1 MKIKISVIL
10 SCLALISGHVQAMPP
25 REGIKEPEA
34 VIKARNEGRIDNPL
48 KGELPT
54 LKAKFGTV
62 KISGSRSYP
71 VVMGYFTDQA
81 QTTTQA
87 NFQALLFNTGSGVK
101 SVNNYYRDMSY
112 NAMSCTGAVFDWT
125 SSANTKSYFANGYYG
140 LYLTYPRNVPG
151 FIQTLLTA
159 LDATVNFADPAFDS
173 DGDLYVD
180 VLWVIHSGKG
190 AEETGSTSDFWSHS
204 STMSDWD
211 CTEFVTNDKV
221 GNKYVKIDKYIIMP
235 EKTDYSGAGTNKI
248 IGAGVF
254 CHEFGHALGLPDL
267 YDTGGYSISGEGLGQ
282 WSCMASGSWGGNG
295 STNATPT
302 SLDVWCKRFLGWITP
317 FNVIQNGKYSFNHII
332 NTVSYGAA
340 RLAKLGS
347 TSASQYWLVENRSK
361 SAVGP
366 VSGVAWDANLLGAG
380 LAIYHIDD
388 TYTTSTYLG
397 NNNVNVNTTNGSSRN
412 RPYGVAMEETD
423 QTAASYNST
432 STDLWYG
439 NNRGD
444 ATDMWNS
451 GTQVNFDSTGTA
463 YPVTYLNDGS
473 SRSGTAV
480 RKIPAAG
487 KGGGLAK
494 AMLCTLYVI
503 PAGPLGVNLSQFTAA
518 TGQNGIILSW
528 RTESEMESF
537 SWAIERSTGNAEDY
551 KTIANLPAYGTTNI
565 AHDYSYTDDSPELTS
580 GTYYYRLIQ
589 TDASGDKNSFGPV
602 EINYVKPDPGVL
614 EYALSACYPNP
625 SKGTASFEYVL
636 KQGGATSL
644 KIYNLLGM
652 EINTLSDGWKEP
664 GAYRA
669 VWDGRDSQGKMAA
682 NGVYFYKLVSGN
694 FSATKKIAILR

>member
-1 MKIKISVIL
+1 MNKIMTTL
-10 SCLALISGHVQAMPP
+10 LGCLFLTTGLLQAMPP

-34 VIKARNEGRIDNPL
+34 VIQARKNGRIDNPA
-48 KGELPT
+48 KGELPV

-71 VVMGYFTDQA
+71 VVLGYFTDQA
-81 QTTTQA
+81 ATTTQA
-87 NFQALLFNTGSGVK
+87 NFQSLLFNTGSGVK

-112 NAMSCTGAVFDWT
+112 NAMSCSGAVFNWT

-140 LYLTYPRNVPG
+140 LYLTYPQNVPG

-180 VLWVIHSGKG
+180 VLWVVHSGKG

-204 STMSDWD
+204 SVMSDWD

-267 YDTGGYSISGEGLGQ
+267 YDTGGYSITGEGLGQ
-282 WSCMASGSWGGNG
+282 WSCMASGSWGGDG

-302 SLDVWCKRFLGWITP
+302 SLDIWCKRYLGWIAP
-317 FNVIQNGKYSFNHII
+317 FNIIQNGKFSFNHII
-332 NTVSYGAA
+332 NTASNSAA

-347 TSASQYWLVENRSK
+347 ASASQYWLVENRSK
-361 SAVGP
+361 TAVGP
-366 VSGVAWDANLLGAG
+366 VSNVAWDANLLGAG
-380 LAIYHIDD
+380 LATYHIDD
-388 TYTTSTYLG
+388 SYTTATYIS
-397 NNNVNVNTTNGSSRN
+397 NNNVNVNTTNGTSRN

-423 QTAASYNST
+423 QTAATYT
-432 STDLWYG
+432 SELWTG
-439 NNRGD
+439 TNRGD
-444 ATDMWNS
+444 AADMWNS
-451 GTQVNFDSTGTA
+451 TTQANFDSLGTA
-463 YPVTYLNDGS
+463 YPVTYLNDGT

-487 KGGGLAK
+487 KGGDLSK

-518 TGQNGIILSW
+518 AGKNGITLNW
-528 RTESEMESF
+528 RTESEMESYA
-537 SWAIERSTGNAEDY
+537 WVIERSTGAADDY
-551 KTIANLPAYGTTNI
+551 RTIKNLPAYGTTNS
-565 AHDYSYTDDSPELTS
+565 AHEYSFTDDSPELAT
-580 GTYYYRLIQ
+580 GVYYYRLIQ
-589 TDASGDKNSFGPV
+589 SDASGDANSFGPV
-602 EINYVKPDPGVL
+602 EVNYVRPGSAEL
-614 EYALSACYPNP
+614 EYVLMPAYPNP
-625 SKGTASFEYVL
+625 SKSNISFNYSL
-636 KQGGATSL
+636 KQAGPSSL
-644 KIYNLLGM
+644 KVYNLLGL
-652 EINTLSDGWKEP
+652 EVATLADGWKEA
-664 GAYRA
+664 GTYSA
-669 VWDGRDSQGKMAA
+669 VWDGRDHLGKKAA

-694 FSATKKIAILR
+694 FTATKKTTILR